1 MKLSEKIK
9 KYKRI
14 AAGVVML
21 FLIVA
26 IEIGFNYPSMKAG
39 YEWSE
44 ISDTVKIEDVEGQK
58 YYVVSFTP
66 TEECYIKQMR
76 IKGQFIK
83 NAVCYIET
91 VERNGF
97 GKLEEHI
104 YEDSISDWFSEIST
118 NLDVTVTELRVKV
131 PVDSLTEEPTV
142 EVSNIFEFNKYR
154 MIFFGTVFILLYS
167 IIFEPF
173 FRKKLEWYFVLYALL
188 FGSLIILY
196 TQPQVSCWDEKIHF
210 ATTYR
215 IASGPVIEWNEA
227 AELIS
232 KGVSPK
238 CDTKAEY
245 ALLRFVMNEKGKNTI
260 AVTTQERP
268 LVTFSQL
275 AYIPSALFLKVGILL
290 RLPFTMQFMLGK
302 FGTLLTY
309 IVVMF
314 WAIRLAKCRK
324 LFLVFIS
331 MMPTSIFIA
340 SAYTYDCVGFSFIT
354 LAGVLWT
361 NEFFTEKKEYRKK
374 PVILSLILFIVGCSA
389 KIIYMPLALVLLLL
403 PQLKIKNRKVKIGLN
418 VSIVTI
424 CVLVMLTFL
433 GPLLLDLLNGRLIF
447 GDARGGATSMAGQLV
462 SMQQNIVHSIQ
473 MFIEQIFSLDNFRNG
488 GTPATDDFFVGNLL
502 FLNYHN
508 LGVMADKWCLLLL
521 PVLTILLL
529 YRDEDTESGTAMRTV
544 KKSQVL
550 FAAGLIGLVVVLIWL
565 SMYLAFTPVGEDQIL
580 GVQPRYYLPLL
591 YLAAVLIQ
599 NKNIFVQMPKKTVIR
614 LSLSVAL
621 IFETVSIFD
630 FLLKNRLF

>member
-1 MKLSEKIK
+1 MKLSDRLR

-14 AAGVVML
+14 LAALTILLLVVG
-21 FLIVA
+21 
-26 IEIGFNYPSMKAG
+26 IELGFNYPSMKDG
-39 YEWSE
+39 YGWSE
-44 ISDTVKIEDVEGQK
+44 IGDTVKIEDAEGQK
-58 YYVVSFTP
+58 YYVASFTP
-66 TEECYIKQMR
+66 TEECYIKQLR
-76 IKGQFIK
+76 VRGQFIK
-83 NAVCYIET
+83 NAVYYIEA
-91 VERNGF
+91 VKRNGF
-97 GKLEEHI
+97 GKLEEQI
-104 YEDSISDWFSEIST
+104 YEDSISDWFPETST
-118 NLDVTVTELRVKV
+118 NLDATVTELRVKV

-154 MIFFGTVFILLYS
+154 MIFFGTVFILLYC

-188 FGSLIILY
+188 FGSLMILY

-215 IASGPVIEWNEA
+215 IASGSVIEWNEA

-232 KGVSPK
+232 RGVSPN

-268 LVTFSQL
+268 LATFSQL
-275 AYIPSALFLKVGILL
+275 AYIPSALFLKAGILL

-302 FGTLLTY
+302 LGTLLTY
-309 IVVMF
+309 VVMMF
-314 WAIRLAKCRK
+314 WAIRLAKRRK

-331 MMPTSIFIA
+331 MMPTSVFIA
-340 SAYTYDCVGFSFIT
+340 SSYTYDCVGFSFIT

-374 PVILSLILFIVGCSA
+374 PVILSLILFVVGCSA

-403 PQLKIKNRKVKIGLN
+403 PQLKIKNRRIKIGLN
-418 VSIVTI
+418 VSIVAV

-433 GPLLLDLLNGRLIF
+433 GPLLLDLLNGRLTF

-488 GTPATDDFFVGNLL
+488 GTPATDDFLVGNLL

-529 YRDEDTESGTAMRTV
+529 YRDEDTEDGTAMRTV
-544 KKSQVL
+544 KRSHVL
-550 FAAGLIGLVVVLIWL
+550 FVSGLIGLVVVLIWL

-591 YLAAVLIQ
+591 YLAAVLVQNRKVFIQ
-599 NKNIFVQMPKKTVIR
+599 MKRDAVVK
-614 LSLSVAL
+614 LGLGSAL
-621 IFETVSIFD
+621 VFEMVSIFD